1 MWILSPSNEEGL
13 PQYTLLHTGTCWC
26 ASNWCPGLPIKAP
39 HGWEETATRTF
50 AMETLAAFRKWIII
64 QLGDVISHVSVTL
77 SLFPKNSGFFSYGK
91 HPECLCRPNL
101 IDLTEMLLVFAEK
114 AEKCLE
120 LNEWF
125 GAIPLSITHSN
136 DGRPACTWTL
146 FPKGN
151 QLSCSQIPGHDK
163 WHNFCM
169 DAAKLVLGSPVLW
182 EWLMGEDLG
191 HGWKSEYWI
200 SSEVTVSSNH
210 PASL

>member
-1 MWILSPSNEEGL
+1 MGRDCHEDLCNGD
-13 PQYTLLHTGTCWC
+13 TCC
-26 ASNWCPGLPIKAP
+26 LQ
-39 HGWEETATRTF
+39 
-50 AMETLAAFRKWIII
+50 KWIII

-125 GAIPLSITHSN
+125 GAIPLSITQYQMMAGQLA
-136 DGRPACTWTL
+136 DGPYFQRETSCPALKSLVMINGTISAWML
-146 FPKGN
+146 
-151 QLSCSQIPGHDK
+151 LSLS
-163 WHNFCM
+163 
-169 DAAKLVLGSPVLW
+169 LVVLW